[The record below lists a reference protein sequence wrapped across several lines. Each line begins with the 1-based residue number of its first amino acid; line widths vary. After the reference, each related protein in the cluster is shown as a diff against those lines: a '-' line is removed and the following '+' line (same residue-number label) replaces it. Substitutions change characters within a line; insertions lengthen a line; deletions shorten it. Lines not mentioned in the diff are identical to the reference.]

1 MAFMKWVVIWA
12 AVATLAAIA
21 CGFIA
26 KARNRNAS
34 TWAAWGFLLPPALVL
49 LLLLPRNRGLRQ
61 LSTRL
66 DDEDREIEAN

>member
-12 AVATLAAIA
+12 AVATLSAIA

-26 KARNRNAS
+26 NARNRNAS